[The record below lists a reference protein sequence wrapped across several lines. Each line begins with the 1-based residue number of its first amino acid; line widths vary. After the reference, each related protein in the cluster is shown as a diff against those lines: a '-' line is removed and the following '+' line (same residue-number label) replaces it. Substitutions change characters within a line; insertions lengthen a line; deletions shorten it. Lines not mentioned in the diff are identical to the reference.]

1 MSTPICDFV
10 RKYSSSDPV
19 RLHMPGHKGQ
29 PLLGFEP
36 LDITEIDGADELFA
50 ADGIIAESEANAS
63 EIFGSRTF
71 YSAGGSTLCI
81 QAMLHLLALN
91 SSVGEPFII
100 AGRNAHKAF
109 VNAAALLGIG
119 IRWIFPPSGGSYHR
133 CAVTPEAVKAA
144 LSACRAKP
152 AAVYLT
158 SPDYLGN
165 ILDIK
170 GIAEVCHKAGVP
182 LAVDNAHGAYL
193 KFLPESL
200 HPIDLGADICCDSA
214 HKTLPVITGGAYLHI
229 SNSAPPLFA
238 ERAKASL
245 SLFGSSSPSYLIL
258 QSLDA
263 ANDRMAE
270 FKRSLC
276 EFLPKVEGLKGDAA
290 RCGYELVGTEPL
302 KLTVAP
308 KSYGYTG
315 DGLAA
320 ILRESGIF
328 AEFHDPDMLVLMLSP
343 LCGDGTLE
351 KLRAALLAV
360 ERKAPI
366 TETPPPVPSPKWALT
381 PREAIFAQSEIIPV
395 DRSLGRVSAAAAI
408 SCPPA
413 VPIAVCGEMI
423 DECVVR
429 NFKYYGIE
437 KCAVIK

>member
-1 MSTPICDFV
+1 
-10 RKYSSSDPV
+10 
-19 RLHMPGHKGQ
+19 
-29 PLLGFEP
+29 
-36 LDITEIDGADELFA
+36 
-50 ADGIIAESEANAS
+50 
-63 EIFGSRTF
+63 
-71 YSAGGSTLCI
+71 
-81 QAMLHLLALN
+81 MLHLLALN
-91 SSVGEPFII
+91 SSAGAPFII

-229 SNSAPPLFA
+229 SNSAPLLFA

-381 PREAIFAQSEIIPV
+381 PREAIFAPSEIIPV

-413 VPIAVCGEMI
+413 VPIAVCGEVI